1 MAAKDTEKLVE
12 RYYAAFNAGD
22 IDGMI
27 ACLGPTF
34 AHDVNQGERR
44 KGRAKF
50 REFCAH
56 MAKCYKEEL
65 RDVVIMPSKDGTR
78 AAAEFVVH
86 GQYIGTDSGLPN
98 AKGQKYKLPA
108 GAFLAVKDGLIA
120 RVTTY
125 YNVKDWL
132 AQVKGE

>member
-1 MAAKDTEKLVE
+1 MTAKTSLALVE

-22 IDGMI
+22 IDGMVG
-27 ACLGPTF
+27 CVGPTF

-44 KGRAKF
+44 KGKVKF
-50 REFCAH
+50 REFCEH
-56 MAKCYKEEL
+56 MAKCYKETL
-65 RDVVIMPSKDGTR
+65 KDMVVMVSADGAR
-78 AAAEFVVH
+78 AAVEFVVH
-86 GQYIGTDSGLPN
+86 GQYIGTDSGLPK

-108 GAFLAVKDGLIA
+108 GAFIAIKDDQIS

-125 YNVKDWL
+125 YNLKDWI